1 MFKKLRIKFIALIMC
16 SVAVVLT
23 VMFVGICYNEYRGKL
38 SEVDE
43 ALQQALDAA
52 EMEAERDGF
61 LFDDG
66 WMFQF
71 GNGSSGSSSRYQGD
85 GDEFSPPNIGG
96 RERREFSA
104 VVPVATYR
112 YYSDTITTVGRAM
125 TASISSDYLEQVV
138 QEAIASS
145 SDSGTLGNYS
155 LRFAKRTIGSATYL
169 SFADTTYIDSWQ
181 SLALSLALGGLV
193 VLAIFFVLSLFF
205 SKWALKP
212 VREAWDSQ
220 RQFVADAS
228 HELKTPLTVVL
239 ANSSILLK
247 HPEESIASQSHWVE
261 STQVEAERMQQLV
274 NEMLQLAQVEERAAL
289 ELSPL
294 DFSDL
299 VDGEVLQFESVAFEE
314 GISFDSKLEE
324 GLMVN
329 GDAARLSKMVST
341 LIDNALKYAGENGSA
356 RVSLSR
362 AGKQA
367 VLVLNNSGTTI
378 SPEDLPHIFDR
389 FYRTDKARTS
399 GEGGFGLGLAIARE
413 IARAHGGDITCTSD
427 DASGTTFTVTLPL
440 TRFAG

>member
-43 ALQQALDAA
+43 ALQQALEAA
-52 EMEAERDGF
+52 EMDSGREGF
-61 LFDDG
+61 PFDDLG
-66 WMFQF
+66 WMGQPN
-71 GNGSSGSSSRYQGD
+71 GGSSGSAPRYQD
-85 GDEFSPPNIGG
+85 DDDDFSPPNIGG
-96 RERREFSA
+96 RERRGFSS

-112 YYSDTITTVGRAM
+112 YYSSTTYAVARAM
-125 TASISSDYLEQVV
+125 SASISSDYLDQVV
-138 QEAIASS
+138 QEALASS
-145 SDSGTLGNYS
+145 SDSGTLGDYG
-155 LRFAKRTIGSATYL
+155 LRYAKRTVGSSTYL
-169 SFADTTYIDSWQ
+169 SFADTAYIDTWQ

-247 HPEESIASQSHWVE
+247 HPEESIASQSQWVE

-289 ELSPL
+289 EPSPL

-314 GISFDSKLEE
+314 GLAFDSNLEE
-324 GLMVN
+324 GLVVN
-329 GDAARLSKMVST
+329 GDEARLRKMVST
-341 LIDNALKYAGENGSA
+341 LIDNALKYAGENGS
-356 RVSLSR
+356 VHVVLSR
-362 AGKQA
+362 TGKHV
-367 VLVLNNSGTTI
+367 VLAINNSGTTI
-378 SPEDLPHIFDR
+378 SAEDLPHIFDR

-399 GEGGFGLGLAIARE
+399 GAGGFGLGLAIARE
-413 IARAHGGDITCTSD
+413 VARSHGGDITCTSSD
-427 DASGTTFTVTLPL
+427 KEGTTFAAALPL
-440 TRFAG
+440 A